1 MRPDGQSFRIESSM
15 TQQPSLFPQQAPAPN
30 PEPLPNRGRRQS
42 SRQTPHWLLYLE
54 LSVRVVVRLYLGLVI
69 LVLPWTHFWS
79 DNPLFLRV
87 PHLASLAVS
96 GITRGVISG
105 LGLLNLWIALVDAIH
120 HKESTSE
127 SISSKI

>member
-1 MRPDGQSFRIESSM
+1 M

-30 PEPLPNRGRRQS
+30 PEPLPNRRRRQS
-42 SRQTPHWLLYLE
+42 SRQTPSWLLYLE

-79 DNPLFLRV
+79 DNRLFLLV
-87 PHLASLAVS
+87 PHLSSIAVS

-105 LGLLNLWIALVDAIH
+105 LGLLNLWIALSDAIH
-120 HKESTSE
+120 HKERAG
-127 SISSKI
+127 